1 MHEAPGLVPM
11 VMTRLEG
18 RFGELS
24 ATGLSGLVWGAA
36 VLGHLTVPAFE
47 AANQLLDAKNLQEFT
62 ARVRV
67 IASSTGHPPVQLRV
81 HQETSPLNI
90 LRHCAPIAWD
100 CCCLSDK

>member
-11 VMTRLEG
+11 VMRRLEG

-62 ARVRV
+62 ARVRATA
-67 IASSTGHPPVQLRV
+67 ASARHPAIRLRV
-81 HQETSPLNI
+81 QQEISLLGI
-90 LRHCAPIAWD
+90 LRHCTPLA
-100 CCCLSDK
+100 